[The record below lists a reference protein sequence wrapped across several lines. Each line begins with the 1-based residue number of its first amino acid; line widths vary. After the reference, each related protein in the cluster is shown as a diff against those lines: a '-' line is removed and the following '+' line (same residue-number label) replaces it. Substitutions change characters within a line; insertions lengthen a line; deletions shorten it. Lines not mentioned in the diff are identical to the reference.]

1 MRYTLKQANED
12 AARLGLY
19 VTYYNAGG
27 NPQWKVASADK
38 PYHALGAGETL
49 FRATSGSLVSA
60 FLEGYFV
67 ASRAFRTLGFIPF
80 LPTEA
85 R

>member
-1 MRYTLKQANED
+1 MRYTLKQANDD

-19 VTYYNAGG
+19 VTYYNAGN
-27 NPQWKVASADK
+27 NPQWKVATSDK
-38 PYHALGAGETL
+38 PYHALSAGETL
-49 FRATSGSLVSA
+49 LRATSGHLVSA

-67 ASRAFRTLGFIPF
+67 AYRFHSVLSFTPFI
-80 LPTEA
+80 PTEA

>member
-1 MRYTLKQANED
+1 MRYTLKQANAD

-27 NPQWKVASADK
+27 NPQWKVATADK
-38 PYHALGAGETL
+38 PYHTLSAGETL
-49 FRATSGSLVSA
+49 FRATSGHLVSV
-60 FLEGYFV
+60 FLEGYYV
-67 ASRAFRTLGFIPF
+67 ASRYVRELGFIPF